1 MAWAKL
7 ATNTLTGTTDPITIT
22 GFTAKKFMFHI
33 SHELPTTTRIQPKFE
48 FNNDTGS
55 NYAHRFSVNGGTDI
69 TATSTDHIRTGAGT
83 NVDWELNVG
92 YIINIASEEKLDIN
106 FCIYG
111 SDASTNAPNRQEA
124 VSKWANTSNQITEID
139 DKNGDTGDYG
149 GFATG
154 SNLTVLT
161 GDETETVTLQN
172 GTIFEESDT
181 NKAYIWNASTKTWT
195 QL

>member
-1 MAWAKL
+1 MAWGKL
-7 ATNTLTGTTDPITIT
+7 ATNTLTETTDPITIT

-33 SHELPTTTRIQPKFE
+33 SHEFPTTTRLQPKFE

-55 NYAHRFSVNGGTDI
+55 NYSFRYSANNGTDA

-83 NVDWELNVG
+83 TVDWEFNIG
-92 YIINIASEEKLDIN
+92 YTINIASKEKLIIN

-111 SDASTNAPNRQEA
+111 SDSANNAPNRQEA
-124 VSKWANTSNQITEID
+124 VSKWANTSTQVTEID

-154 SNLTVLT
+154 SNLTAI
-161 GDETETVTLQN
+161 
-172 GTIFEESDT
+172 GTD
-181 NKAYIWNASTKTWT
+181 
-195 QL
+195 